1 MKFVKHIGYYNDHL
15 DICDLYPCDT
25 IKDDM
30 GDIVVKYMKDGYG
43 HFYYNVDDDE
53 PIPYQD
59 FEDEVKGGEA
69 KLTTDG
75 KYLVTFQCGD
85 WKRLAKGSDDH
96 GFFIDIYEIICDG
109 EEVVTVGDV
118 RKLQETYDKLLVV
131 KEKIDKILMDIAP
144 YVAQ

>member
-1 MKFVKHIGYYNDHL
+1 MKFAKHIGYYNDHL
-15 DICDLYPCDT
+15 DIFNLYPCDA

-30 GDIVVKYMKDGYG
+30 GDIVAKYMKDGYG
-43 HFYYNVDDDE
+43 HFYHSDPDE
-53 PIPYQD
+53 PIPYED
-59 FEDEVKGGEA
+59 FEDEVNGGEA

-75 KYLVTFQCGD
+75 KHLVVFQCGD
-85 WKRLAKGSDDH
+85 WKKLAKGYDGH
-96 GFFIDIYEIICDG
+96 GFFIDIYEIIN
-109 EEVVTVGDV
+109 EGDV

>member
-25 IKDDM
+25 IKDDA
-30 GDIVVKYMKDGYG
+30 GDIIVKYMKDGYG
-43 HFYYNVDDDE
+43 HFYHSDPDE
-53 PIPYQD
+53 PVPYED

-69 KLTTDG
+69 KLTADG
-75 KYLVTFQCGD
+75 KYLVTFQRGD
-85 WKRLAKGSDDH
+85 WKLLAKGYDYH
-96 GFFIDIYEIICDG
+96 GFFIDIYEILD
-109 EEVVTVGDV
+109 EGDV
-118 RKLQETYDKLLVV
+118 RKLQETYDKLLAV

>member
-1 MKFVKHIGYYNDHL
+1 MKFAKHIGYYNDHL
-15 DICDLYPCDT
+15 DICDLYPT
-25 IKDDM
+25 HVIKDDM

-43 HFYYNVDDDE
+43 NFHYSDLDDE
-53 PIPYQD
+53 PLPYQD
-59 FEDEVKGGEA
+59 FEDEVKEGKA

-75 KYLVTFQCGD
+75 KYLVTFQFGD
-85 WKRLAKGSDDH
+85 WKMLAKGNYDH
-96 GFFIDIYEIICDG
+96 GFYIDIYEIVEEG

-131 KEKIDKILMDIAP
+131 KEKIDRILMDIAP

>member
-1 MKFVKHIGYYNDHL
+1 MKFAKHIGYYNDRL
-15 DICDLYPCDT
+15 DICDLYPSDA

-30 GDIVVKYMKDGYG
+30 GDIVAKYMKDGYG
-43 HFYYNVDDDE
+43 NFHYSGLDDK
-53 PIPYQD
+53 PLPYQD

-85 WKRLAKGSDDH
+85 WKKLAKGSDDH
-96 GFFIDIYEIICDG
+96 GFYIDIYEIVEEG
-109 EEVVTVGDV
+109 EEVVPVGDV
-118 RKLQETYDKLLVV
+118 RKLQENYDRLLVV
-131 KEKIDKILMDIAP
+131 KVKINRILMDIAP